1 MLPPRAYAEPLA
13 PFSSNMRA
21 HTAPTEVRP
30 PLIVAVAPE
39 DVDRFPMLP
48 FTRYTARTTAEA
60 VRLIEQWRPRLIA
73 IDWELPKIDPGAV
86 CNAARQIA
94 RVGILAV
101 MESPERAPAAL
112 KAGCHA
118 ILLKPFPLNLVAARL
133 GRLSRE
139 MPAGAAAVR
148 LGASHSWGTN
158 RIWPAIHCPTCNKG
172 NAVSFDYSSHRRS
185 WYACVACDH
194 VWLGPRRDS

>member
-1 MLPPRAYAEPLA
+1 MDRMLPSRAYTSSVRAQPAPAEAQTTSL
-13 PFSSNMRA
+13 
-21 HTAPTEVRP
+21 V
-30 PLIVAVAPE
+30 VAVAPE
-39 DVDRFPMLP
+39 DVERFPTLP
-48 FTRYTARTTAEA
+48 FRRYAARTTTEA
-60 VRLIEQWRPRLIA
+60 ARLIEQCRPRLLA

-86 CNAARQIA
+86 CNVARQIA
-94 RVGILAV
+94 PIGILAV
-101 MESPERAPAAL
+101 MESPECAPAAL

-148 LGASHSWGTN
+148 LGASQSWGTN
-158 RIWPAIHCPTCNKG
+158 RIWPGVHCPHCNKG
-172 NAVSFDYSSHRRS
+172 SAVSFDYSSHRRS

-194 VWLGPRRDS
+194 VWLGPRGE